1 MNNKIKK
8 ICCEEAEMKRFFKH
22 NKELVDGLK
31 VLMFH
36 LENEE
41 NVSAFRTCIHLKG
54 YNFEKLSNSELY
66 SVRIIPK
73 MRKTKE
79 RMLLVVVNEIGNEIE
94 IRDINNKHY
103 K

>member
-1 MNNKIKK
+1 
-8 ICCEEAEMKRFFKH
+8 MKRFFGH

-31 VLMFH
+31 VLMNH
-36 LENEE
+36 LMKEE
-41 NVSAFRTCIHLKG
+41 NVSAFSTCIYLKG

-66 SVRIIPK
+66 SIRIIPK

-79 RMLLVVVNEIGNEIE
+79 RMILVVVNDIGNEIE
-94 IRDINNKHY
+94 IREINNKHY

>member
-36 LENEE
+36 LEKEE
-41 NVSAFRTCIHLKG
+41 NVSSFHTRVYLKG
-54 YNFEKLSNSELY
+54 YNFEKMSNSELY
-66 SVRIIPK
+66 SIRIIPK
-73 MRKTKE
+73 MRKAKE
-79 RMLLVVVNEIGNEIE
+79 RMLLVVVNDIGNEIE
-94 IRDINNKHY
+94 IREINNQHY
-103 K
+103 E